1 MQRAYT
7 CSELTYR
14 TNCQVARRIYCHQ
27 RDAENSASHTVIITR
42 TPCHNDGNSN
52 NCKSWWKQTNPTS
65 PSATSPSAITGTTS
79 HPWRWWRWRWRRRWW
94 WWRQTSSSSSSSS
107 PPSSSTP
114 GRNKRCLERQHAN
127 DLHWRKRHS
136 QTLPPDLQ
144 LLQKHQSLQ

>member
-27 RDAENSASHTVIITR
+27 RDAANSASHTAIITR

-52 NCKSWWKQTNPTS
+52 NCKSWWKRTS
-65 PSATSPSAITGTTS
+65 PPGPSATSPLTTTGTTS
-79 HPWRWWRWRWRRRWW
+79 RSWRWWRRWW
-94 WWRQTSSSSSSSS
+94 WWRQTSTCSSSSS

-114 GRNKRCLERQHAN
+114 GRNKQCLERQHAD
-127 DLHWRKRHS
+127 DLHRRKRHS
-136 QTLPPDLQ
+136 RTLPPNLQ
-144 LLQKHQSLQ
+144 LLQKCQSSQ